1 MLDINLKQLEVFVT
15 TAEYGSF
22 TRAADV
28 LYLSQSPVSSHIRS
42 LEETLG
48 VLLLEPCIISFVT
61 LTARFVQAAQR
72 SRVELKNGGCPAAGS
87 GKYIGVVALVVHDV
101 AQVIFLHVVHEGG
114 AVHLQHPVTEKC
126 LITGQRLTEVL
137 RHGDALSGVDRK
149 KLHLDLRG
157 VRVAIHLNAVGVA
170 FIGAG

>member
-1 MLDINLKQLEVFVT
+1 M
-15 TAEYGSF
+15 
-22 TRAADV
+22 
-28 LYLSQSPVSSHIRS
+28 
-42 LEETLG
+42 
-48 VLLLEPCIISFVT
+48 
-61 LTARFVQAAQR
+61 
-72 SRVELKNGGCPAAGS
+72 ELKNGGCPAAGS

-149 KLHLDLRG
+149 KLHLDLRSI
-157 VRVAIHLNAVGVA
+157 RVAFYLNAVGVA